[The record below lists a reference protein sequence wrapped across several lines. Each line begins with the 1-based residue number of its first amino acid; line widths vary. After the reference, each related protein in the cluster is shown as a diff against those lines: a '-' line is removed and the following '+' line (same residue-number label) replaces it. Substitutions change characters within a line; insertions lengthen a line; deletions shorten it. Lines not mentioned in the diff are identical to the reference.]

1 MNDITLIE
9 KIGVLLNVVSSS
21 PLFFSFSLAT
31 IVFLVYFIISIIK
44 NKRINKYVFIFF
56 CVLVSLIIFVNY
68 NQTILN
74 ILDNFFD
81 AVFMALFFPNIVV
94 YVISIVVVNSS
105 LIVPIFKPQT
115 NRKFK
120 IVNMI
125 CSILMDLLLLLVVG
139 IVSSN
144 NIDVYEPLVTYSNKS
159 MLALLE
165 LNMAIFVGWILINLL
180 ISASI
185 KLKKFD
191 NEKKKDLPDL
201 IFD

>member
-1 MNDITLIE
+1 
-9 KIGVLLNVVSSS
+9 
-21 PLFFSFSLAT
+21 
-31 IVFLVYFIISIIK
+31 
-44 NKRINKYVFIFF
+44 
-56 CVLVSLIIFVNY
+56 
-68 NQTILN
+68 
-74 ILDNFFD
+74 
-81 AVFMALFFPNIVV
+81 
-94 YVISIVVVNSS
+94 
-105 LIVPIFKPQT
+105 
-115 NRKFK
+115 
-120 IVNMI
+120 MI